1 MGSSRAGLDPL
12 VGTLS
17 ARRCCLDTN
26 GAERRGTPAPR
37 GTESSGAEGVAV
49 ARSGGAAA
57 SELRAGQALAQAIP
71 GGGRDGPAAW
81 QHGETVEPGEAGG
94 VAGAGP
100 GAGAGEVWRGRG
112 GWIRADAGGRAPG
125 ERPRDPDRC
134 DHTTEVDADGGALE
148 AAAQAQAAETPT
160 GAEGAFRGAAAAG
173 REPSQVA
180 GRARAEGV
188 SDEPGGRRDRGAQC
202 LFAEEETTWAAAD
215 LLERWVRFYGVPQ
228 ALYTDWSTVY
238 LRKATERERLEGVE
252 PATQFGTMCEKLG
265 IEIIGAGSAQ
275 AKGRVER
282 ANGTHQDRLIKK
294 LRLRGINGYGEANL
308 YLANEYLPEHNE
320 RFQREPA
327 SEVDYHRSVREGL
340 DLRQV
345 FCLEQERVTGSDMV
359 VRFENRFLQLQ
370 VKRNQPVWPGTR
382 VTVRQWRDGSLAV
395 HHDGIRL
402 RHKELEQRPA
412 KPPQAAG
419 PGRRAV
425 RPSSRHPWRRYPVVV
440 PKE

>member
-1 MGSSRAGLDPL
+1 MIRTELNEEELRRHEVLSRVGRKELPLREAAGLL
-12 VGTLS
+12 RVSYAQAKRL
-17 ARRCCLDTN
+17 RKRYR
-26 GAERRGTPAPR
+26 E
-37 GTESSGAEGVAV
+37 
-49 ARSGGAAA
+49 GGATALRHGNTGRRSNRA
-57 SELRAGQALAQAIP
+57 KPEALRERVLELVREKY
-71 GGGRDGPAAW
+71 GGGEEDGF
-81 QHGETVEPGEAGG
+81 
-94 VAGAGP
+94 GP
-100 GAGAGEVWRGRG
+100 
-112 GWIRADAGGRAPG
+112 
-125 ERPRDPDRC
+125 
-134 DHTTEVDADGGALE
+134 TL
-148 AAAQAQAAETPT
+148 AAEHLESDHGIRIDATTLRKWMLTEGLWKRQRKRKPQRRRRERKEHFGELLQLDGSHHRWLEERGPKACLMNLVDDAT
-160 GAEGAFRGAAAAG
+160 G
-173 REPSQVA
+173 V
-180 GRARAEGV
+180 
-188 SDEPGGRRDRGAQC
+188 AQC